1 MTYTVM
7 RAVRAVRRL
16 LLALTAT
23 SLVVAAPALA
33 QDPIPPPKHSA
44 VDANGVDLISGAM
57 SVTSGLNSI
66 GPDSPG
72 GLAASKTLRAGNSIS
87 SMFSY
92 VKLMGSAEVQETT
105 LVAFMGQ
112 SQVFDGTPDIGPA
125 FNEGNTLDKD
135 ATHIRY
141 TLADG
146 TVARF
151 RLVHIN
157 YNHPLPVWGVLQSVT
172 YPSGEVLTFTYDV
185 PSITATWMQ
194 VESSLGY
201 AIVGTGGM
209 HEWNAGAAA
218 NLTQG
223 GCTGST
229 CSGPTFASQE
239 ALGRAQT
246 KSVSGMT
253 VTINNPAGGTPK
265 TYTVYADSTYPNGLV
280 TSVTDGAGTWT
291 YSYGQEYDQPSR
303 PNEFINVVTV
313 TDPLGNKRTVRSRNS
328 TQNILSDKVGIKP
341 DGTGGDITTFQY
353 TSDATVAGFGAL
365 NGITAPEGNRVRYV
379 YDGQFNVIEKWADPK
394 PGSGQTATVMKAS
407 YNMTL
412 CASIRV
418 CNRPDWIKDERDKQ
432 TDFTYDPAHGG
443 VLTMTK
449 PAADNNIR
457 PQTRFTYGQF
467 TARYIKNGVLTAA
480 PSVWRLT
487 QASTCA
493 LQATCAGTPDETITS
508 YAYEPSNVA
517 NNVRLLSTT
526 TRAGDNSLSATVG
539 NTYDAR
545 GDVITVDGPLAGT
558 TDTTRTYYDASRW
571 KTGIIGPDPDG
582 AGALLNRAT
591 RTTYAADG
599 QATSVES
606 GTATNQSD
614 TGMSTFVALQQ
625 AVPAYNTQRR
635 KVSDTLVVGGAAQ
648 TVTQYGYD
656 TAARL
661 ICQTVRM
668 NPAAFA
674 SAPGACALGTQGV
687 DGPDRITYSEYDA
700 ANRVTKVTSGYGT
713 SGAYAPR
720 VEVRNYYFPN
730 GTKQFVVDGAGNTTQ
745 YGYDGFDRLTTTYYS
760 VAAVGTGA
768 VNGADYDLYSYDP
781 AGNRTGWRRRD
792 GTQISYTFDA
802 LNRVTY
808 RDGVGI
814 KGWYYYDNLDR
825 PTFTYSGNAAE
836 RIIANY
842 YDPLGRPTATYDWRD
857 GAWRRSTYEW
867 HDLAGRR
874 TALQWADDF
883 YVNYNRD
890 VTGSVTAIYENGTL
904 VIGAYAYDNL
914 GRRTYDWGGPGAP
927 LVGHSYGYDAA
938 SRLASLGHDV
948 PGPDKDQAWTF
959 TYNAASQVKTRTA
972 SNSLYEWAGIQTT
985 KSYTVNGLNQY
996 LTVGGA
1002 TLSHTLRGN
1011 LKSDGS
1017 RTYCY
1022 DLLNNLSGLWN
1033 GAVTCSIPSPPP
1045 SPVMT
1050 LSYDPVGRLDTTVG
1064 AATTR
1069 LVYSGPDLIEE
1080 TSAANAT
1087 LRRYV
1092 PGPGTDEPLAWYE
1105 GAGTGDR
1112 RWLSK
1117 DPQGSVVS
1125 VTTNAGA
1132 VTLNTYDE
1140 YGIPAA
1146 GNQGRYQYTGQTW
1159 IPELGLYHYKARAYS
1174 PTLGRFL
1181 QTDPT
1186 GYDDGLNWYA
1196 YVGNDPLNG
1205 SDPTGMFCE
1214 CMSSVTYSGDA
1225 FAGEKVPSGGGSG
1238 YSDKSLS
1245 RDLET
1250 QKRDFAK
1257 SQEENMPEVN
1267 RQLLIGGGTIIAVGV
1282 SGGTVGGLVSTS
1294 GVFSTVPAGLEVL
1307 TGRAAGAQLT
1317 RLAVPGVPGG
1327 FTTSTFG
1334 RSLVQWGNG
1343 VPGALARAEVTT
1355 GRSVAAMREQG
1366 LTRFMTRQWR
1376 DFYASQVGRR
1386 GGEVAASRAE
1396 LLKKILKLW

>member
-1 MTYTVM
+1 MTHTVM
-7 RAVRAVRRL
+7 RAARAVRRL
-16 LLALTAT
+16 ALALAAT
-23 SLVVAAPALA
+23 GLVAVAIAAPALA

-66 GPDSPG
+66 GPSGPG

-246 KSVSGMT
+246 KSVSGVT
-253 VTINNPAGGTPK
+253 VTVNNPAGGTPK
-265 TYTVYADSTYPNGLV
+265 TYTVYADSTYPNGQV

-291 YSYGQEYDQPSR
+291 YGYGQEYDQPSR

-341 DGTGGDITTFQY
+341 DGTGGDTTTFQY
-353 TSDATVAGFGAL
+353 TSDATVTGFGAL

-394 PGSGQTATVMKAS
+394 PGSGLTSTVMKAS
-407 YNMTL
+407 YNTTL
-412 CASIRV
+412 CTSIRV

-443 VLTMTK
+443 VLTVTK
-449 PAADNNIR
+449 PAADNGVR
-457 PQTRFTYGQF
+457 PQTRFAYGQF

-487 QASTCA
+487 QTSTCA

-539 NTYDAR
+539 NTYNAR

-558 TDTTRTYYDASRW
+558 ADTTRTYYDASRW

-582 AGALLNRAT
+582 AGALLHRAT

-599 QATSVES
+599 QATSVDT

-625 AVPAYNTQRR
+625 AVPAYNAQRR

-713 SGAYAPR
+713 GGAYAPR
-720 VEVRNYYFPN
+720 VEKTVTYTAN
-730 GTKQFVVDGAGNTTQ
+730 GLEKTVADGKGNLTT
-745 YGYDGFDRLTTTYYS
+745 YEYNGFDRLVKERFPDPASAGVSSTT
-760 VAAVGTGA
+760 
-768 VNGADYDLYSYDP
+768 DYNQYSYDP
-781 AGNRTGWRRRD
+781 AGNRISWRQRD
-792 GTQISYTFDA
+792 NLTYSYTYDA
-802 LNRVTY
+802 LSRV
-808 RDGVGI
+808 
-814 KGWYYYDNLDR
+814 
-825 PTFTYSGNAAE
+825 
-836 RIIANY
+836 
-842 YDPLGRPTATYDWRD
+842 
-857 GAWRRSTYEW
+857 
-867 HDLAGRR
+867 
-874 TALQWADDF
+874 Q
-883 YVNYNRD
+883 
-890 VTGSVTAIYENGTL
+890 NGL
-904 VIGAYAYDNL
+904 RGEAYAYDNL
-914 GRRTYDWGGPGAP
+914 GRRTSATYAGQTASATYDALGRMTSETTNGRTMAYQYDLAGHRTKITWPDAFFVTYDYDNTGAATAIRENGEGPGAFT
-927 LVGHSYGYDAA
+927 LATLTYDDLGRRTGLYRAGGGAQTYYGYDTA
-938 SRLASLGHDV
+938 SRLSSLTLELAGTAQ
-948 PGPDKDQAWTF
+948 DQALTF
-959 TYNAASQVKTRTA
+959 AYNAAGQIKTRTA
-972 SNSLYEWAGIQTT
+972 SNSLYEWSGAQASKAYG
-985 KSYTVNGLNQY
+985 VNGLNQ
-996 LTVGGA
+996 LTSVAGTAISYG
-1002 TLSHTLRGN
+1002 LRGN
-1011 LKSDGS
+1011 LSSDGGHG
-1017 RTYCY
+1017 Y
-1022 DLLNNLSGLWN
+1022 
-1033 GAVTCSIPSPPP
+1033 A
-1045 SPVMT
+1045 
-1050 LSYDPVGRLDTTVG
+1050 YDPMSNLIGETTAGVTLAYEPTGRLWAVDTAG
-1064 AATTR
+1064 AQTR
-1069 LVYSGPDLIEE
+1069 FLYSGPDLVAEL
-1080 TSAANAT
+1080 NAQGSI

-1092 PGPGTDEPLAWYE
+1092 PGPGTDEPLVWYE

-1112 RWLSK
+1112 RFLLA
-1117 DPQGSVVS
+1117 DERGSILAA
-1125 VTTNAGA
+1125 TNGAGWFP
-1132 VTLNTYDE
+1132 VINTYDE
-1140 YGIPAA
+1140 YGVPGDGNA
-1146 GNQGRYQYTGQTW
+1146 GRFQYTGQIW

-1181 QTDPT
+1181 QTDPI
-1186 GYDDGLNWYA
+1186 GYEDGLNWYA
-1196 YVGNDPLNG
+1196 YVGNDPLNRG
-1205 SDPTGMFCE
+1205 DPTGTQYVGPLTTNSEDEIRQGKIVGASAVVGGAAIGCAFGGCAAIGAAVVGNAPALTQATAIAAE
-1214 CMSSVTYSGDA
+1214 FAAPGAGIGAAVAIRPYQSGTA
-1225 FAGEKVPSGGGSG
+1225 AELKAGSIVGDGLDIHHAPQAHVAEQVAPG
-1238 YSDKSLS
+1238 YSRATGPSIALPVAEHRAIPRATGAVS
-1245 RDLET
+1245 MSPRDMLAQEVRNLRNFTNATNGQIQTWLE
-1250 QKRDFAK
+1250 KAK
-1257 SQEENMPEVN
+1257 S
-1267 RQLLIGGGTIIAVGV
+1267 AFGV
-1282 SGGTVGGLVSTS
+1282 
-1294 GVFSTVPAGLEVL
+1294 
-1307 TGRAAGAQLT
+1307 
-1317 RLAVPGVPGG
+1317 
-1327 FTTSTFG
+1327 
-1334 RSLVQWGNG
+1334 
-1343 VPGALARAEVTT
+1343 
-1355 GRSVAAMREQG
+1355 
-1366 LTRFMTRQWR
+1366 
-1376 DFYASQVGRR
+1376 
-1386 GGEVAASRAE
+1386 
-1396 LLKKILKLW
+1396 K